1 MNRKSMA
8 VAMTVLV
15 FLLNGIVVL
24 AATDNLI
31 CLDVFSSDI
40 RNALQDLAYEADV
53 VILVDDYIQG
63 YVTLSLTDVT
73 VDRAIEVL
81 CMKGGFGFKKL
92 EEGLYVVGSTEPNN
106 PTFQKYADTKV
117 VHVDYLDAEEVIS
130 LLSHYEMYLSAKNGV
145 LTVRAWQNQMSFI
158 LADISAIDQPIR
170 QVEGKV
176 IIAEVTAEAKAQ
188 LGLGR
193 IVGGLPSGNEITLGG
208 PGGVTIG
215 FSDSL
220 TIASLLHILQ
230 AEGKALLK
238 ATTSIVVPEGSESTI
253 SIGREVRQLVK
264 TQVNSGYTI
273 ENLKVNTYLTLGVER
288 ITSKDE
294 IRLSYEVVAQDL
306 AQNLTS
312 DIPEIL
318 SRLAN
323 GTVIVDNNS
332 AFVIGGLTK
341 NVEQESTGVIPP
353 QKSKTTQDTELLII
367 IMPHIVGTPMPEA
380 NLMEEYVDRFTQS
393 TQTAM
398 EQAKSLETSTLK
410 LRLNTYYSP
419 GLNDYLADKGYETF
433 PIRMGL
439 EGQLNFTPNIGV
451 YCTKANA
458 QKDLTKVEMFDW
470 GLVLQ
475 TSPSS
480 VADAYLGLG
489 GGSGKVSFN
498 TTVTEF
504 DYYAAKAGVDV
515 KLGSLLF
522 GIGYSYAMTDHE
534 GLDLDTAYVT
544 VGCSF

>member
-1 MNRKSMA
+1 MA

-522 GIGYSYAMTDHE
+522 GIGYSYAMTDRE

>member
-439 EGQLNFTPNIGV
+439 EGQLNFT
-451 YCTKANA
+451 
-458 QKDLTKVEMFDW
+458 
-470 GLVLQ
+470 
-475 TSPSS
+475 
-480 VADAYLGLG
+480 
-489 GGSGKVSFN
+489 
-498 TTVTEF
+498 
-504 DYYAAKAGVDV
+504 
-515 KLGSLLF
+515 
-522 GIGYSYAMTDHE
+522 
-534 GLDLDTAYVT
+534 
-544 VGCSF
+544 

>member
-1 MNRKSMA
+1 MA

>member
-1 MNRKSMA
+1 MA

-380 NLMEEYVDRFTQS
+380 NLMEEYVNRFTQS